1 MRRREF
7 VALLCGGPASYSAPA
22 RAQRRPV
29 IAILDPGL
37 PQQFAAFFSA
47 MEELGYRDGT
57 TASYVYRSAE
67 GRPEAIEPLASELV
81 SISPEAIVST
91 GRPAIRA
98 LKEATATIPIV
109 FTAIGDAIAAGAVTN
124 MARPGG
130 NATGLSFLNVELSAK
145 RLEVLAETL
154 PHVRHVAVLRD
165 TNTPREWLSETE
177 RAGKSL
183 RLEIRAIEVSNPEAF
198 ESAFAAISAA
208 GAEALVLLA
217 SAMFNAHKRQLVELS
232 ARYHTPAMYEHRDF
246 VDAGG
251 LLSYGPNLTD
261 LYRRAALYV
270 DRILKGAKP
279 GDLPVEQPTT
289 FELVINLQSAQ
300 ALGLTIPESVLAQAT
315 EIVQ

>member
-7 VALLCGGPASYSAPA
+7 VALLGGGAASFSVPA

-67 GRPEAIEPLASELV
+67 GRPEGIEPLASELV
-81 SISPEAIVST
+81 SISPEVIVST

-98 LKEATATIPIV
+98 LKQATSTIPIV
-109 FTAIGDAIAAGAVTN
+109 FTAIGDAIAAGAVN
-124 MARPGG
+124 SMARPGG
-130 NATGLSFLNVELSAK
+130 NATGLSFLNVELSGK
-145 RLEVLAETL
+145 RLEVLVETL
-154 PHVRHVAVLRD
+154 PHARTLIMLRD

-183 RLEIRAIEVSNPEAF
+183 GLDLRAIEISDPEAF
-198 ESAFAAISAA
+198 EAAF
-208 GAEALVLLA
+208 GAMSGSGADALVLLA
-217 SAMFNAHKRQLVELS
+217 SAMFNAQKRRLIELS
-232 ARYHTPAMYEHRDF
+232 ARHRMPTMYEHRDF
-246 VDAGG
+246 VEGGG

-270 DRILKGAKP
+270 DKILKGANP
-279 GDLPVEQPTT
+279 GDLPVEQPTK
-289 FELVINLQSAQ
+289 FELVINLKTAR
-300 ALGLTIPESVLAQAT
+300 ALGLAIPPTLLARAD
-315 EIVQ
+315 EVIE

>member
-1 MRRREF
+1 M
-7 VALLCGGPASYSAPA
+7 
-22 RAQRRPV
+22 

-67 GRPEAIEPLASELV
+67 GRPEGIEPLASDLV
-81 SISPEAIVST
+81 SISPEVIVST

-98 LKEATATIPIV
+98 LKQATSTIPIV
-109 FTAIGDAIAAGAVTN
+109 FTAIGDAIAAGAVNN

-145 RLEVLAETL
+145 RLEFLAETL
-154 PHVRHVAVLRD
+154 PHVRKLIMLRD

-183 RLEIRAIEVSNPEAF
+183 GLDLRAIEISDPDAF
-198 ESAFAAISAA
+198 EAAF
-208 GAEALVLLA
+208 GAMSRSGADALVLLA

-232 ARYHTPAMYEHRDF
+232 ARHRIPTMYEHRDF
-246 VDAGG
+246 VEWGG

-270 DRILKGAKP
+270 DKILKGAKP
-279 GDLPVEQPTT
+279 GDLPVEQPTK
-289 FELVINLQSAQ
+289 FELVINLKTAK
-300 ALGLTIPESVLAQAT
+300 ALNLTITPTLLARAD
-315 EIVQ
+315 EVIE